1 MPMPTMQRFDPLNP
15 ASYFTGGYK
24 NKGFE
29 DFNLKDPVYV
39 DPSIK
44 YIRERKPLLAGML
57 MAATGPGVVPAYYHP
72 QASPA
77 IGAASG
83 AATYG
88 SIGAILAAL
97 KVAKM
102 TKGKAAILGALL
114 GGTYGYGAGSLA
126 RSIYRRHNPE
136 LIEAQEKGIPHKVV
150 K

>member
-1 MPMPTMQRFDPLNP
+1 MPTMQRFDPLNP

-29 DFNLKDPVYV
+29 NFNQTDPVYV
-39 DPSIK
+39 DPSVK

-57 MAATGPGVVPAYYHP
+57 MATTGPGAIPAYFHP

-77 IGAASG
+77 IGAAS
-83 AATYG
+83 AG

-97 KVAKM
+97 KATKM

-136 LIEAQEKGIPHKVV
+136 LIEAQEKGIPYKVV